1 MSVNEKMTLLADA
14 VRAKSGTTGPLS
26 IDGMTTAVNSIT
38 VGIDTSDATAVASDI
53 ATGKTAYVKGELV
66 TGTGVEP
73 VYYKCLDSNLV
84 SPAYAKSLADWYTIS
99 SNSGVGWYAFR
110 LGEAHSYW
118 EAKSIYADGEYPPAQ
133 LKIQFNEKKRVDGYR
148 IKFYNNGSL
157 YYPTSRINLYGV
169 TSTSKLDLLDSLS
182 GEDYMGDNEI
192 RREFSSVKYS
202 AYVLE
207 FTDDLLPG
215 SGQWNVSEFALYSA
229 ESPYWAGYKAYKDGD
244 DYRFEIALTDRLVFT
259 GDTPP
264 SPGKCYS
271 ADGFVEVN
279 LSGSPWG
286 SDTTATASDI
296 SDGKTAYIMGERVAG
311 TMPDSEITVEDN
323 IVTVTAGRVVNDT
336 PVTVPEAEPPTLT
349 ENIVTIKK
357 GYVTEATEV
366 IVPEMTI
373 TNDGKNIT
381 VPVGYNKTERTFVV
395 GGDGIDT
402 SDATATASDIS
413 AGVTAYVKG
422 ELVTGTMKDVTAVI
436 DGATVTIPAGRIRE
450 EQTLTV
456 QKGSVNLDSGR
467 IFVAEGYVE
476 EQTLTVPAGNVV
488 VDETANKVI
497 VSEGYVKPQEIP
509 LPGGS
514 SGVDVTLGMVNDDLD
529 FQPVRFEGTD
539 AVPEGDVIPVSAY
552 YSWNNNAITLS
563 DVPVISGMQY
573 YYIEFDLAP
582 YASAVNGKVKFFC
595 SDLPDGF
602 SLDGSVIKGKT
613 DGYGIFASSVTVSSK
628 GASDKV
634 LNIHFN
640 IEEVRIPGNPIFYA
654 PLDSTSA
661 TAVTGQTLS
670 YIGSPVVETLGNT
683 LCMKFEA
690 GQGIKTNELLG
701 ISGGEPRTISFW
713 AAPTES
719 VPDYSTAI
727 QFGQRGQ
734 NSKDIALGP
743 RQYSGMIKLM
753 FGGWNNDASYTSSA
767 ICDGYLHHCAAV
779 YTGSELKLYVDGNLG
794 GGSVSGLDTTD
805 TALSI
810 AYSSDASEYAFSG
823 HIAAVRIYDRALID
837 EEISVLSKEIP
848 MILTQAIPTTFTSN
862 TSIDGYT
869 INQSHGAGSYP
880 QAWCVFNQNT
890 TTGDY
895 AWWTGNIGVSQDNP
909 AWFSIEV
916 PEAFIPKAF
925 RVMNEISSP
934 QNFKDAVF
942 QGSND
947 GEVWDDLYSITDSP
961 NTTGYIKLYEFDC
974 NTAYKH
980 FRMLFTASHASGV
993 SVQAFQIFK

>member
-1 MSVNEKMTLLADA
+1 MSVNEKMTVLADA

-84 SPAYAKSLADWYTIS
+84 SPADAESLADWYTIS
-99 SNSGVGWYAFR
+99 SNSGVGRYAFR

-169 TSTSKLDLLDSLS
+169 TSTSNLALLDSLS
-182 GEDYMGDNEI
+182 GEDYMGVNEI
-192 RREFSSVKYS
+192 RREFSSGTYS

-207 FTDDLLPG
+207 LTDDLLVG

-323 IVTVTAGRVVNDT
+323 IVTVTAGRVI
-336 PVTVPEAEPPTLT
+336 
-349 ENIVTIKK
+349 ENATATI
-357 GYVTEATEV
+357 
-366 IVPEMTI
+366 PEMTI

-381 VPVGYNKTERTFVV
+381 VPVGYNKTEQTFTVSG
-395 GGDGIDT
+395 GGD
-402 SDATATASDIS
+402 
-413 AGVTAYVKG
+413 
-422 ELVTGTMKDVTAVI
+422 
-436 DGATVTIPAGRIRE
+436 
-450 EQTLTV
+450 
-456 QKGSVNLDSGR
+456 
-467 IFVAEGYVE
+467 
-476 EQTLTVPAGNVV
+476 
-488 VDETANKVI
+488 
-497 VSEGYVKPQEIP
+497 
-509 LPGGS
+509 S
-514 SGVDVTLGMVNDDLD
+514 SGADVTLGMVNDDLN

-573 YYIEFDLAP
+573 YDIEFDLAP

-602 SLDGSVIKGKT
+602 SLDGSVIKGNPSA
-613 DGYGIFASSVTVSSK
+613 YGSFASTVTVSSK
-628 GASDKV
+628 GANDKV
-634 LNIHFN
+634 LNIQFV
-640 IEEVRIPGNPIFYA
+640 IEEATERPLLYIDMTSSLTDSSGNSHTVQNNGVVLDGDNGADFSNGYLIVDNCLKDVDAFKLSFAFKMKATPSANDYNNGYYFYSSG
-654 PLDSTSA
+654 PSKSDSGVDWFFGKDCIAIGVNSYASVHKFAYEPDTAWHTFELTKSA
-661 TAVTGQTLS
+661 DGIYTVKIDNTEIGQMANSNALVLTDS
-670 YIGSPVVETLGNT
+670 FAIGKTEPV
-683 LCMKFEA
+683 
-690 GQGIKTNELLG
+690 
-701 ISGGEPRTISFW
+701 GEPNGR
-713 AAPTES
+713 
-719 VPDYSTAI
+719 
-727 QFGQRGQ
+727 
-734 NSKDIALGP
+734 
-743 RQYSGMIKLM
+743 
-753 FGGWNNDASYTSSA
+753 
-767 ICDGYLHHCAAV
+767 
-779 YTGSELKLYVDGNLG
+779 
-794 GGSVSGLDTTD
+794 
-805 TALSI
+805 
-810 AYSSDASEYAFSG
+810 
-823 HIAAVRIYDRALID
+823 
-837 EEISVLSKEIP
+837 
-848 MILTQAIPTTFTSN
+848 
-862 TSIDGYT
+862 
-869 INQSHGAGSYP
+869 
-880 QAWCVFNQNT
+880 FN
-890 TTGDY
+890 
-895 AWWTGNIGVSQDNP
+895 
-909 AWFSIEV
+909 
-916 PEAFIPKAF
+916 
-925 RVMNEISSP
+925 
-934 QNFKDAVF
+934 
-942 QGSND
+942 
-947 GEVWDDLYSITDSP
+947 
-961 NTTGYIKLYEFDC
+961 GYIKQYRI
-974 NTAYKH
+974 AVVY
-980 FRMLFTASHASGV
+980 
-993 SVQAFQIFK
+993 